1 MNKFPSKC
9 TSVLSL
15 LTVATKVKIYV
26 VNELFNADKNE
37 SQMSVVN

>member
-1 MNKFPSKC
+1 MNKFCIKC

-15 LTVATKVKIYV
+15 LTVAMKVKIYV
-26 VNELFNADKNE
+26 ANELFNADKNE